1 MYHMSSHLFKIP
13 PSRSFG
19 YRPKQPHQCTQHY
32 RDAAHQSTTSNG
44 CSAQATVC
52 AVVVGMNHFPPS
64 IRQQLGSP
72 AQLPATQTSRLAFKR
87 KPLRA
92 WFHGVAV
99 ATFAQSLIAGR
110 NFPSTES
117 VGTLDDRNP
126 HSNMFALSPRP
137 AQSSPIQGQQ

>member
-1 MYHMSSHLFKIP
+1 
-13 PSRSFG
+13 
-19 YRPKQPHQCTQHY
+19 
-32 RDAAHQSTTSNG
+32 
-44 CSAQATVC
+44 
-52 AVVVGMNHFPPS
+52 MNHFPPS

-126 HSNMFALSPRP
+126 HSNMSALSP
-137 AQSSPIQGQQ
+137 AQPKAETQHLPPVDLSVAEADLPGGTDRARGR